1 MNLAFVVVAVS
12 MHVLS
17 SIFWAGTTFALSRSG
32 GLGLQALRRPQMAA
46 AAVAILSGIGLWAL
60 LHRGGHSNAEHALAT
75 GAAAALIAALVQFG
89 LLRGERALRGQRVAA
104 GLLAVAAL
112 CMAAARYV

>member
-1 MNLAFVVVAVS
+1 MNLALVVVAVAL
-12 MHVLS
+12 HALS
-17 SIFWAGTTFALSRSG
+17 SIFWAGSTFALSRGS

-46 AAVAILSGIGLWAL
+46 ATVAVLSGIGLWAL
-60 LHRGGHSNAEHALAT
+60 LHRGGHGNAEHVLAT

-104 GLLAVAAL
+104 GLLAIAAL
-112 CMAAARYV
+112 CMAVARYV